1 MNNLSKIQKILLLP
15 LVAVLF
21 TSFDTPQAQA
31 QVPGVFV
38 PVYSAI
44 EHSTS
49 AADALWQDV
58 TENGISM
65 LAYQAGQVA
74 LNQLTQNTLSWI
86 RGGFNG
92 SPSFAI
98 DPYELF
104 LGLAD
109 MEAAGLGREIRGL
122 ATCNFSPTFNN
133 DFANMIELA
142 TRRNAPAKFAIQANC
157 PFPSSINTSVF
168 YSAGL
173 NTFEQNGG
181 WEALEASLNDSGN
194 RFGLNVISGQELAA
208 RQNEARSIQE
218 QKSSWSSGFMD
229 LVDTSD
235 CSFPNGQADFNSIDW
250 SNDPQGK
257 ALMEKSFCKT
267 STPGKIVQDE
277 LSNTLGTDLDRLGF
291 ADDLNKIIG
300 ALIQQLTHEAVTGI
314 F

>member
-1 MNNLSKIQKILLLP
+1 MNNPFTIQKILLLP
-15 LVAVLF
+15 LIVVSF
-21 TSFDTPQAQA
+21 FSFDISKAQA
-31 QVPGVFV
+31 QVPSIFV

-44 EHSTS
+44 EHGTS
-49 AADALWQDV
+49 ATDALWQDV

-65 LAYQAGQVA
+65 LAYQAGQIA
-74 LNQLTQNTLSWI
+74 LNQLTQNTISWI

-98 DPYELF
+98 DTNEIF

-109 MEAAGLGREIRGL
+109 MQAAGLAREIRGL
-122 ATCNFSPTFNN
+122 ATCDFSPTFK
-133 DFANMIELA
+133 DDLANMLELS
-142 TRRNAPAKFAIQANC
+142 TRRDAPSKFGVQASC
-157 PFPSSINTSVF
+157 PFPSNINASVF
-168 YSAGL
+168 YTAGL

-181 WEALEASLNDSGN
+181 WEAMEASLNDSGN

-208 RQNEARSIQE
+208 RKSEAKNIQE
-218 QKSSWSSGFMD
+218 QKLGWSNGFMD

-235 CSFPNGQADFNSIDW
+235 CTFPNGQADFNSIDW

-257 ALMEKSFCKT
+257 AIMERSFCKT
-267 STPGKIVQDE
+267 TTPGKIIEGQ
-277 LSNTLGTDLDRLGF
+277 LSDTLGTDLDRLGF

-300 ALIQQLTHEAVTGI
+300 ALIQQLTQEAVNGI